1 MMRKKISLRDKY
13 KLFQNRNLT
22 VSRKSFLRSYYRHAL
37 FPEIKIAGKWV
48 QECGF
53 EVGDK
58 VAVMVSKNQII
69 LRKMEVDG
77 DSLA

>member
-1 MMRKKISLRDKY
+1 MRKKISLRDKY
-13 KLFQNRNLT
+13 RLFQSRNLT
-22 VSRKSFLRSYYRHAL
+22 VSRKYFLRSYHRHTL

-58 VAVMVSKNQII
+58 VAVIVSENQII
-69 LRKMEVDG
+69 LRKIKRDEMIG
-77 DSLA
+77 